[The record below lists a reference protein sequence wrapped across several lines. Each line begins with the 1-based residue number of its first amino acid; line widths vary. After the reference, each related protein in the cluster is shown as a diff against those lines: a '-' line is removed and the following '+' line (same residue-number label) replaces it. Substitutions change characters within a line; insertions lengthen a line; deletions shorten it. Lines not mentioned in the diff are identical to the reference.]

1 MQTLKKIISRYLTLT
16 TLIFVIIILAVTVCI
31 QINMEENRA
40 YDSSIRTFSQIEQ
53 LLDRNHKELEE
64 ITESYNKTCLHNA
77 EVIARIIE
85 GDPDVLDNVEELKKI
100 AEAVEVDEIH
110 IFNQN
115 GCIYTGTH
123 PEYYGY
129 TFDSGEQMNFFK
141 PMLEDRSL
149 QLVQEIMPNTAEGKI
164 MQYSALWSKSGEFIV
179 QIGMEPVSVMK
190 VTEKNRLSYIFS
202 LFRVNTEVNYYA
214 IDADTQEIVGSTVL
228 DDVGKS
234 LTDTGLTLDAVKN
247 NKKGFHANV
256 NGQRSFCIFKESDGT
271 WLGRIIS
278 DRELYQRIPSF
289 TALLAIC
296 LVVIAIALICGIKKY
311 MNKYVINSIDVIND
325 KLCLITK
332 GNLDERVRVNS
343 SLEFQELS
351 NYINAMVKSLL
362 DNNKKMSYVLSKT
375 NMYIGV
381 YEYIKYSNKVRF
393 TEYIPK
399 ILCLDDAKMQ
409 QLSSDYRIF
418 RDFIDRIYAH
428 PVADEEGIYQLDSL
442 PVRYLKLE
450 ELEDENEIFG
460 VVIDVTEEVLQRQ
473 KMKFERD
480 NDLLTGLYNR
490 RGLDTCLSGLLS
502 CPEKLGHS
510 ALVMIDADGL
520 KTVND
525 TYGHE
530 KGDLYLKEI
539 SSVLKNFAP
548 GNSIAARQSG
558 DEFILF
564 LYDYKSGDDLLHAL
578 RELACLQEH
587 SSVALDSGL
596 IIPLRFSF
604 GYCLTENDADYQEL
618 IKRADEK
625 MYHNKRKRKAEMRE
639 ETDIAGKKGGLS

>member
-604 GYCLTENDADYQEL
+604 GYCLTENAADYQEL

>member
-110 IFNQN
+110 IFDQN

-234 LTDTGLTLDAVKN
+234 LTDIGLTLDAVKN
-247 NKKGFHANV
+247 KKKGFHANV

-418 RDFIDRIYAH
+418 RSFIDKIYAH

-539 SSVLKNFAP
+539 SGVLKNFAP

-604 GYCLTENDADYQEL
+604 GYCLTENAADYQEL

-639 ETDIAGKKGGLS
+639 ATDIAGKKGGLS